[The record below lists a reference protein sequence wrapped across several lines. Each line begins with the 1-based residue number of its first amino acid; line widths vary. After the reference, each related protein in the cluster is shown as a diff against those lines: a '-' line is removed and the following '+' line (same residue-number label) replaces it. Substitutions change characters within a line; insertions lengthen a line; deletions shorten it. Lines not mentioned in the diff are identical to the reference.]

1 MANKANRSFMSWALW
16 IAQALLALLFLM
28 SGVSKLFSPV
38 ELLGDQFAPLPG
50 MFMRFIGAIE
60 VLGAVGLILPALLR
74 TLPVLTPLAAAGLL
88 IEMMAATIFTLI
100 YVDPSLALFPVVAAV
115 LCGFVAY
122 GRWRIA
128 PLGSRMH
135 PTPPLAGA

>member
-16 IAQALLALLFLM
+16 SAQALLALLFLM

-74 TLPVLTPLAAAGLL
+74 ILPVLTPL
-88 IEMMAATIFTLI
+88 
-100 YVDPSLALFPVVAAV
+100 
-115 LCGFVAY
+115 
-122 GRWRIA
+122 R
-128 PLGSRMH
+128 
-135 PTPPLAGA
+135 

>member
-1 MANKANRSFMSWALW
+1 MATKANRSYMSWALW

-38 ELLGDQFAPLPG
+38 ELLGDQFAPLSG

-74 TLPVLTPLAAAGLL
+74 ILPVLTPLAAAGLL
-88 IEMMAATIFTLI
+88 IDMVAATIFTVI
-100 YVDPSLALFPVVAAV
+100 YVDPSMVLFPLIAAG
-115 LCGFVAY
+115 LCAFVAY
-122 GRWRIA
+122 GRWRVA
-128 PLGSRMH
+128 PVDSRMH
-135 PTPPLAGA
+135 STPPLAGT